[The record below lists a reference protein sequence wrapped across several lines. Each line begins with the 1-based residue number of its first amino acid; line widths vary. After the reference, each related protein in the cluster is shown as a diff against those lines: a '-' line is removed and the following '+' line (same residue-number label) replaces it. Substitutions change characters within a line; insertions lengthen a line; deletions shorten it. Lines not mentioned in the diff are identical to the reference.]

1 MIKLIKQCVIDET
14 KLVKIWEKAKIT
26 LQTSPDE
33 TMKQLTFLL
42 MLLGL
47 VGCNDFMSPNNMAEG
62 VEAEERCNN
71 WQEETRKETIR
82 FGMDYSLFN
91 RACKL
96 NESKTMILGY
106 EGEYETGNSQKDRE
120 IRATWTVVTTFEL
133 TKT

>member
-1 MIKLIKQCVIDET
+1 
-14 KLVKIWEKAKIT
+14 
-26 LQTSPDE
+26 
-33 TMKQLTFLL
+33 MKQLTFLL
-42 MLLGL
+42 VLLGL
-47 VGCNDFMSPNNMAEG
+47 FGCNDFMSPDNMAEG

-82 FGMDYSLFN
+82 LGMDYSLFN

-106 EGEYETGNSQKDRE
+106 EGEYETGNSQKDRV
-120 IRATWTVVTTFEL
+120 IRATWTIVTTFEL